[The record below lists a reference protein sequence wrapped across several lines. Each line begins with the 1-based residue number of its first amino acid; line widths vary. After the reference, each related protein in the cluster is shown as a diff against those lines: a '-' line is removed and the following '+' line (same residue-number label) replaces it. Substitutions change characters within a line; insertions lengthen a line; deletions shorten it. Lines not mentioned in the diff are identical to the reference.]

1 MEERNN
7 VNINKEDGLVRNE
20 KGDIRLAELWFDSE
34 KGVVVGTFDMFKFI
48 NPSQKFLGYIQKSL
62 DLMQEGLYMEIYS
75 EFEEENY
82 QKEKEFVERE
92 MKDLEDMRKELE
104 GLEREEEIRD
114 DNEGEI

>member
-20 KGDIRLAELWFDSE
+20 KGDIRLAEIWFDSE
-34 KGVVVGTFDMFKFI
+34 KGVVVGTYDMFKFI
-48 NPSQKFLGYIQKSL
+48 NPSEKFLGYIQKSL
-62 DLMQEGLYMEIYS
+62 DLMQEGLYMEIYN

-92 MKDLEDMRKELE
+92 MKDLEDMRKKLE
-104 GLEREEEIRD
+104 GEEEIRD
-114 DNEGEI
+114 DNNEGEI

>member
-34 KGVVVGTFDMFKFI
+34 KGVVVGTYDMFKFI
-48 NPSQKFLGYIQKSL
+48 NPSEKFLGYIQKSL
-62 DLMQEGLYMEIYS
+62 DLMQEGLYMEIYD

-82 QKEKEFVERE
+82 QKEKEFIKGE

-104 GLEREEEIRD
+104 GEEEIRD
-114 DNEGEI
+114 DNNEGEI

>member
-7 VNINKEDGLVRNE
+7 VNINEDGLVRNE
-20 KGDIRLAELWFDSE
+20 KGDIRLGELWFNSE
-34 KGVVVGTFDMFKFI
+34 KGLVEGTFDMFKFI
-48 NPSQKFLGYIQKSL
+48 NPTSQFLGYIQKSL

-92 MKDLEDMRKELE
+92 LKDLEDMRKELE
-104 GLEREEEIRD
+104 KEEEKKK
-114 DNEGEI
+114 EE

>member
-7 VNINKEDGLVRNE
+7 VNINEEDGLVRNE

-48 NPSQKFLGYIQKSL
+48 SPTSQFLGYIQKSL
-62 DLMQEGLYMEIYS
+62 DLMQEGLYMEIYN

-92 MKDLEDMRKELE
+92 LKDLEDMRKELE
-104 GLEREEEIRD
+104 KEEEKKK
-114 DNEGEI
+114 EE

>member
-48 NPSQKFLGYIQKSL
+48 SPTSQFLGYIQKCL

-92 MKDLEDMRKELE
+92 LKDLEDMRKELE
-104 GLEREEEIRD
+104 LEGEEEIRD
-114 DNEGEI
+114 DNNEGEI